1 MQKKGALNKSIQDEL
16 PVIIF
21 NEKLRTATADNQ

>member
-1 MQKKGALNKSIQDEL
+1 MQQKGGLNKSIWDEL